1 MSYTDQPT
9 YAPHPG
15 GSAPPPVKGSNGI
28 ATAGFILALL
38 GVLGSWIPVL
48 NVLGILLGVVGVVL
62 AAVGLA
68 KSKKVDA
75 GRGLALAGIVLGAL
89 AVVFAVLVNVVF
101 VGAVDDAIDE
111 STGTSV
117 TSPGGDGGTSKKS
130 GSHKSGAA
138 DAGLGATRGNPAPI
152 GSTIKGGD
160 WSVTV
165 NSVTVVPSDSFGSKA
180 ASGSV
185 LLSVNI
191 TATYS
196 GDDEQ
201 GSTPWATV
209 KFVAPDGTTVDST
222 SGSTLF
228 IAENG
233 FDSLATVYQ
242 GASVTGDQL
251 LEVPAKNWQDG
262 VLAVSPDMLSDDTFV
277 AVG

>member
-9 YAPHPG
+9 YAPN
-15 GSAPPPVKGSNGI
+15 PPVKGSNGI
-28 ATAGFILALL
+28 ATAGFVLSLL
-38 GVLGSWIPVL
+38 GLLGSWIPVL
-48 NVLGILLGVVGVVL
+48 NVLGILLAVVGLVL

-68 KSKKVDA
+68 KAKKA
-75 GRGLALAGIVLGAL
+75 GAGKGLALAGIVLGVL
-89 AVVFAVLVNVVF
+89 AVVLALLVNVVF
-101 VGAVDDAIDE
+101 VGAVDEAIDE

-117 TSPGGDGGTSKKS
+117 TSPGGDGGNSKKG

-138 DAGLGATRGNPAPI
+138 DAGLGATRNKPAPI
-152 GSTIKGGD
+152 GSTIKGDD
-160 WSVTV
+160 WSVRINTV
-165 NSVTVVPSDSFGSKA
+165 KVVPVDSVGSKA
-180 ASGSV
+180 APGSV
-185 LLSVNI
+185 LLSVNL

-228 IAENG
+228 IAENA

-242 GASVTGDQL
+242 GASVKGDQL
-251 LEVPAKNWQDG
+251 LEVPENWQDG
-262 VLAVSPDMLSDDTFV
+262 VLAVSPDMLSDDTFI

>member
-9 YAPHPG
+9 YAPHLG

-38 GVLGSWIPVL
+38 GLLGSWIPVL

-89 AVVFAVLVNVVF
+89 AVAFAVLVNVVF

-117 TSPGGDGGTSKKS
+117 TSPGGDGGTSKKG
-130 GSHKSGAA
+130 GSNKSGAA
-138 DAGLGATRGNPAPI
+138 DAGLGATRGKPAPI

-160 WSVTV
+160 WSVRINTV
-165 NSVTVVPSDSFGSKA
+165 KVVPEDSLGSKA
-180 ASGSV
+180 APGSV

-228 IAENG
+228 IAENE

-251 LEVPAKNWQDG
+251 LEVPENWQDG